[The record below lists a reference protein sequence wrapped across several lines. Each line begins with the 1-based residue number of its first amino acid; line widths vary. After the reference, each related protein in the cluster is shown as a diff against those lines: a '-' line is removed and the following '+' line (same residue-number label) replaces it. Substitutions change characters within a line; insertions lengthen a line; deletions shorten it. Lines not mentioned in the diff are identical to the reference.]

1 MNAQEIGQLVGFVL
15 LISIPLV
22 LLEIGMRRVARQRRE
37 RERR

>member
-22 LLEIGMRRVARQRRE
+22 LLEIGMRRVTRQRRE